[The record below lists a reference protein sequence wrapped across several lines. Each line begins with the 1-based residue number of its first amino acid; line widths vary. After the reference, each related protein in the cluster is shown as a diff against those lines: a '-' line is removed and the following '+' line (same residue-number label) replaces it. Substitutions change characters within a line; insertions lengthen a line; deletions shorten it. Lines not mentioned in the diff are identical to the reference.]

1 MLPLVTL
8 IWAAMLAPLVPLSDA
23 LALSWSRSTMRSP
36 PGAFEY
42 GWVRGAGSAAFIAGV
57 LMAGQIAGVWGLPS
71 LLCFTAASLLA
82 AAICTGPR
90 KGHECTHSE
99 KKRDRAR
106 LARPPTAACIRTRRA
121 RGCPRSRQP
130 CHARCIRN
138 HTLARCWHFCRCF
151 ECAVVGIGCSGGAG

>member
-82 AAICTGPR
+82 AALSARFAPDLAKDTNAP
-90 KGHECTHSE
+90 TQ
-99 KKRDRAR
+99 KRNAIAR
-106 LARPPTAACIRTRRA
+106 DWLVLL
-121 RGCPRSRQP
+121 RQP
-130 CHARCIRN
+130 A
-138 HTLARCWHFCRCF
+138 
-151 ECAVVGIGCSGGAG
+151 